1 MPSKSIEEIFG
12 IHAAKAAVKNPR
24 RKIYSLI
31 CSQEF
36 YDTNL
41 QDLKKK
47 KIEKIQILK
56 RKEIDSLLGFNTH
69 QGVFIKCNFL
79 QNYTIAEIKKNEEII
94 LMLDSL
100 NDSQNVG
107 SILRTAYL
115 FGVQTVI
122 YNKDNSF
129 KLSSFMIKSAS
140 GSYERIKMIEVTNL
154 NKTIN
159 LLKKNG
165 FWIIGLDSNSNKTI
179 KTITNGIKKVLILGS
194 EDKGIRKLIKK
205 NCDFIVS
212 IETALKKDDIVDSLN
227 VSNACAII
235 LNQLTTKN
243 ETTA

>member
-1 MPSKSIEEIFG
+1 MSLKSIEEICG
-12 IHAAKAAVKNPR
+12 IHAANAALKNPR
-24 RKIYSLI
+24 RKIYSMI
-31 CSQEF
+31 CTQEF
-36 YDTNL
+36 YDNYSRNF
-41 QDLKKK
+41 KKK
-47 KIEKIQILK
+47 KIEKTQILK
-56 RKEIDSLLGFNTH
+56 RKQIDSLLGFSTH
-69 QGVFIKCNFL
+69 QGVFLKCNFL
-79 QNYTIAEIKKNEEII
+79 QNYKIADIKENEEII
-94 LMLDSL
+94 IMLDSL

-129 KLSSFMIKSAS
+129 NLSSFMIKSAS
-140 GSYERIKMIEVTNL
+140 GSYEKIKMIEVTNL

-159 LLKKNG
+159 YLKKNG
-165 FWIIGLDSNSNKTI
+165 FWIIGLDSNSNETI

-205 NCDFIVS
+205 NCDYVVR
-212 IETALKKDDIVDSLN
+212 IETVINKDDIVDSLN

-243 ETTA
+243 ERTT

>member
-1 MPSKSIEEIFG
+1 MSTKSIEEIFG
-12 IHAAKAAVKNPR
+12 IHAVKAAIKNPR

-41 QDLKKK
+41 HYLKKK

-79 QNYTIAEIKKNEEII
+79 QNYSIAEIKKNEKII

-129 KLSSFMIKSAS
+129 NLSSFMIKSAS
-140 GSYERIKMIEVTNL
+140 GSYEKIKMIEVINL

-159 LLKKNG
+159 YLKKNG

-179 KTITNGIKKVLILGS
+179 KTITNDIKKVLILGS
-194 EDKGIRKLIKK
+194 EEKGIRKLIKK
-205 NCDFIVS
+205 NCDYIVK
-212 IETALKKDDIVDSLN
+212 IETVINKDDIVDSLN

-235 LNQLTTKN
+235 LNQLTAKN
-243 ETTA
+243 ERAT

>member
-36 YDTNL
+36 YDTYSH
-41 QDLKKK
+41 DLKKK
-47 KIEKIQILK
+47 KIEKIKILK

-140 GSYERIKMIEVTNL
+140 GSYEKIKMIEVTNL

-159 LLKKNG
+159 FLKKNG

>member
-1 MPSKSIEEIFG
+1 MSLKSIEEICG
-12 IHAAKAAVKNPR
+12 IHAANAALKNPR
-24 RKIYSLI
+24 RKIYSMI
-31 CSQEF
+31 CTQEF
-36 YDTNL
+36 YDNYSHN
-41 QDLKKK
+41 LKKK
-47 KIEKIQILK
+47 KIEKTQILK
-56 RKEIDSLLGFNTH
+56 RKQIDSLLGFTTH
-69 QGVFIKCNFL
+69 QGVYLKCNFL
-79 QNYTIAEIKKNEEII
+79 QKYRIADIKENEEII
-94 LMLDSL
+94 IILDSL

-129 KLSSFMIKSAS
+129 NLSSFMIKSAS
-140 GSYERIKMIEVTNL
+140 GSYEKIKMIEVTNL

-159 LLKKNG
+159 YLKKNG
-165 FWIIGLDSNSNKTI
+165 FWIIGLDSNSNKTL

-205 NCDFIVS
+205 NCDYVVR
-212 IETALKKDDIVDSLN
+212 IETVINKDDIVDSLN

-243 ETTA
+243 ERTT

>member
-1 MPSKSIEEIFG
+1 MSSKSIEEIFG
-12 IHAAKAAVKNPR
+12 IHAAKAAIKNPR

-41 QDLKKK
+41 RDLKKK
-47 KIEKIQILK
+47 KIEKIKILK

>member
-1 MPSKSIEEIFG
+1 MSTKSIEEIFG
-12 IHAAKAAVKNPR
+12 IHAAKAAIKNPR

-36 YDTNL
+36 YDTHL
-41 QDLKKK
+41 HYLKKK
-47 KIEKIQILK
+47 KIEKIKILK

-79 QNYTIAEIKKNEEII
+79 QNHSIAEIKKNEEII

-129 KLSSFMIKSAS
+129 NLSSFMIKSAS
-140 GSYERIKMIEVTNL
+140 GSYEKIKMIQVTNL

-159 LLKKNG
+159 YLKKNG

-179 KTITNGIKKVLILGS
+179 KTVANDIKKVLILGS

-205 NCDFIVS
+205 NCDYIVK
-212 IETALKKDDIVDSLN
+212 IETVINKDDIVDSLN

-235 LNQLTTKN
+235 LNQLTLKN
-243 ETTA
+243 ERAT

>member
-1 MPSKSIEEIFG
+1 MTLKTIEEIFG
-12 IHAAKAAVKNPR
+12 THAAKAVLKNPR

-31 CSQEF
+31 CTQDF
-36 YDTNL
+36 YDMNINSL
-41 QDLKKK
+41 EKK

-56 RKEIDSLLGFNTH
+56 RKEIDSILGLNTH
-69 QGVFIKCNFL
+69 QGIYMKCNFL
-79 QNYTIAEIKKNEEII
+79 QNYTITEIKKNEDII

-115 FGVQTVI
+115 FGVQTII

-140 GSYERIKMIEVTNL
+140 GAYEKIKMIEVTNL
-154 NKTIN
+154 NKTIDF
-159 LLKKNG
+159 LKKKG
-165 FWIIGLDSNSNKTI
+165 FWIIGLDSNSKQTI
-179 KTITNGIKKVLILGS
+179 KTISNDIKKVVILGS
-194 EDKGIRKLIKK
+194 EEKGIRNLIKK
-205 NCDFIVS
+205 NCDFIMK
-212 IETALKKDDIVDSLN
+212 IETVVKNDVIVDSLN

-243 ETTA
+243 ETTT

>member
-1 MPSKSIEEIFG
+1 MSTKLIEEIFG
-12 IHAAKAAVKNPR
+12 IHAVKAAIKNPR

-36 YDTNL
+36 YDANL
-41 QDLKKK
+41 HYLKKK

-69 QGVFIKCNFL
+69 QCVFMRCNFL
-79 QNYTIAEIKKNEEII
+79 QNYSIAEIKKNEKII

-129 KLSSFMIKSAS
+129 NLSSFMIKSAS
-140 GSYERIKMIEVTNL
+140 GSYEKIKMIEVTNL

-159 LLKKNG
+159 YLKKNG
-165 FWIIGLDSNSNKTI
+165 FWIIGLDSNSDKTI
-179 KTITNGIKKVLILGS
+179 KTITNDIKKVLILGS
-194 EDKGIRKLIKK
+194 EEKGIRKLIKK
-205 NCDFIVS
+205 NCDYIVK
-212 IETALKKDDIVDSLN
+212 IETVINKDDIVDSLN

-235 LNQLTTKN
+235 LNQLTIKN
-243 ETTA
+243 ERAT

>member
-1 MPSKSIEEIFG
+1 MSTKSIEEIFG
-12 IHAAKAAVKNPR
+12 IHAAKAAIKNPR

-36 YDTNL
+36 YDKHSHY
-41 QDLKKK
+41 LKKK

-69 QGVFIKCNFL
+69 QGVFIECNFL
-79 QNYTIAEIKKNEEII
+79 QNYSIAEIKKNEKII

-129 KLSSFMIKSAS
+129 NLSSFMIKSAS
-140 GSYERIKMIEVTNL
+140 GSYEKIKMIQVTNL

-159 LLKKNG
+159 YLKKNG

-179 KTITNGIKKVLILGS
+179 KTVANDIKKVLILGS

-205 NCDFIVS
+205 NCDYIVK
-212 IETALKKDDIVDSLN
+212 IETVINKDDIVDSLN

-235 LNQLTTKN
+235 LNQLTLKN
-243 ETTA
+243 ERAT

>member
-1 MPSKSIEEIFG
+1 
-12 IHAAKAAVKNPR
+12 
-24 RKIYSLI
+24 
-31 CSQEF
+31 
-36 YDTNL
+36 
-41 QDLKKK
+41 
-47 KIEKIQILK
+47 
-56 RKEIDSLLGFNTH
+56 
-69 QGVFIKCNFL
+69 
-79 QNYTIAEIKKNEEII
+79 
-94 LMLDSL
+94 MLDSL

-140 GSYERIKMIEVTNL
+140 GSYEKIKMIEVTNL

-159 LLKKNG
+159 FLKKNG

>member
-1 MPSKSIEEIFG
+1 MSSKSIEEIFG
-12 IHAAKAAVKNPR
+12 IHAAIAALKNPR

-31 CSQEF
+31 CTQDF
-36 YDTNL
+36 YDLHSHDFKN
-41 QDLKKK
+41 KN
-47 KIEKIQILK
+47 IEKIQILK

-69 QGVFIKCNFL
+69 QGIYLKCNFL
-79 QNYTIAEIKKNEEII
+79 QNHKITEIKKDEEII

-115 FGVQTVI
+115 FGVKTII

-140 GSYERIKMIEVTNL
+140 GSYEKIKMIEVTNL
-154 NKTIN
+154 NKTIAS
-159 LLKKNG
+159 LKKNG
-165 FWIIGLDSNSNKTI
+165 FWIIGLDSNSNDTVSSI
-179 KTITNGIKKVLILGS
+179 SSNIKKVLILGS
-194 EDKGIRKLIKK
+194 EDKGIRMLIKK
-205 NCDFIVS
+205 NCDFVVR
-212 IETALKKDDIVDSLN
+212 IETVIKKDAIVDSLN

-243 ETTA
+243 ERNT

>member
-1 MPSKSIEEIFG
+1 MSTKSIEEIFG
-12 IHAAKAAVKNPR
+12 IHAAKAAIKNPR
-24 RKIYSLI
+24 RKIYSLT

-36 YDTNL
+36 YDTHL
-41 QDLKKK
+41 HYLKKK

-69 QGVFIKCNFL
+69 QGVFIECNFL
-79 QNYTIAEIKKNEEII
+79 QNYSIAEIKKNEEII

-129 KLSSFMIKSAS
+129 NLSSFMIKSAS
-140 GSYERIKMIEVTNL
+140 GSYEKIKMIQVTNL

-159 LLKKNG
+159 YLKKNG

-179 KTITNGIKKVLILGS
+179 KTVANDIKKVLILGS

-205 NCDFIVS
+205 NCDYIVK
-212 IETALKKDDIVDSLN
+212 IETVINKDDIVDSLN

-235 LNQLTTKN
+235 LNQLTLKN
-243 ETTA
+243 ERAT